1 MKKGITRREFE
12 VTDRDEILEILDKCK
27 IVHVGMV
34 DGDEPYVVPM
44 NYGYIMED
52 DQLIIYLHGAEKGR
66 KMSVLTENPKV
77 FIEMNCD
84 VQPFDG
90 KLACQYGTSYA
101 SLMGRGRAEI
111 VEDVETKKEA
121 LSLLMKTQT
130 GKDFEFNDKMANIV
144 GVIKVT
150 IDEYTAKRRPMP
162 KTPVV

>member
-12 VTDRDEILEILDKCK
+12 VTDRKEILEILDKCK

-44 NYGYIMED
+44 NYGYIMDD
-52 DQLIIYLHGAEKGR
+52 DQLVLYLHGAVKGR

-84 VQPFDG
+84 IKPFDG

-101 SLMGRGRAEI
+101 SLMGKGTAEI
-111 VEDVETKKEA
+111 VEDIQVKKEA

-130 GKDFEFNDKMANIV
+130 GKDFEFNDKMADIV

-150 IDEYTAKRRPMP
+150 VDEYTAKRRPLP
-162 KTPVV
+162 KTPAV